1 MINQDII
8 KEHPINQAA
17 PWISNILITPK
28 AYGSLKM
35 TLNARN
41 VNKAIIPTNQPIR
54 RHEDIKSELAGC
66 TLFSKMFFKSAFWQI
81 ELENSSRYLTVF
93 HANDK
98 LYRYKRLTMGIKPAE
113 GELNVV
119 LKPTFRHID
128 NIHLI
133 HDDLIIITKRMS
145 EHITSIRGVIKAIS
159 NTGLTLNP

>member
-1 MINQDII
+1 
-8 KEHPINQAA
+8 
-17 PWISNILITPK
+17 
-28 AYGSLKM
+28 
-35 TLNARN
+35 
-41 VNKAIIPTNQPIR
+41 
-54 RHEDIKSELAGC
+54 
-66 TLFSKMFFKSAFWQI
+66 
-81 ELENSSRYLTVF
+81 
-93 HANDK
+93 
-98 LYRYKRLTMGIKPAE
+98 MGIKPAE